1 MLVFS
6 ADGTA
11 EWADSSSKL
20 EEQFTALNE
29 AWEEL

>member
-11 EWADSSSKL
+11 KWADSSSKL